1 MSKQDMQGVRTPSDL
16 ERKYDLAAIVGMKKA
31 VLQAENQI
39 TKINSTLEKF
49 IISTLGSLENMQSQI
64 DGNITTWFNSG
75 EPKPET
81 YPTNEWETEEEKI
94 NHIGDLYYDRNTGY
108 AYRYESTEE
117 NTYNWE
123 KIRDNDVV
131 EALAIA
137 NAAKDTA
144 DNKRRVFVVQPTPP
158 YECGDL
164 WITSDGEIYIC
175 QIEKDDKETYAE
187 KDFVVAT
194 KYTDD
199 TYAKQVENQL
209 QVVRGAVTTII
220 EGMDRFSVDI
230 DTLEND
236 MTVAKTQISA
246 NTSQIALSVLKDAV
260 IAAINLSNENI
271 LIQAKKINLQG
282 AVTMSSLAEDV
293 AEEINEISDNAANA
307 VETANQAKSNVNAA
321 LTRAT
326 CHYGTCSTAAAT
338 VAKVVT
344 LSGFELYTGAQVS
357 VKFTNANT
365 ATNPTLNVNSTGAK
379 NIRVNNAN
387 ITSTYYWSANNT
399 VTFVYDGTYWVM
411 ADSTANSILA
421 QWCYNNNKTLIDGGN
436 LATGTVTADKINV
449 NDLFAKEIIATGS
462 IAGAKL
468 ISENQHESEKV
479 EVYDGNLTFY
489 AVNPRGEG
497 GYTEVATLYP
507 SSMGS
512 VAGTGAWCFDSVET
526 LSGANLDTINSNLIN
541 TSLIEAT
548 IVKSAYYEIHGGVF
562 YKIKNGICYVFVNGL
577 VVNTVAQS
585 WQIVASGLPKAS
597 ETWVDTRASFSY
609 ETKPAIAIEKGVNEY
624 LRLAFGGT
632 STTYYFVISY
642 PIANI

>member
-1 MSKQDMQGVRTPSDL
+1 MNKQDMQGVRTPLDL

-117 NTYNWE
+117 GTYNWE

-164 WITSDGEIYIC
+164 WITSEGEIYIC
-175 QIEKDDKETYAE
+175 QIEKDDKQTYAE

-236 MTVAKTQISA
+236 MTVAKTQILA

-293 AEEINEISDNAANA
+293 AEEINEISDNATNA
-307 VETANQAKSNVNAA
+307 VTTANQAYSNVNAA

-326 CHYGTCSTAAAT
+326 CHYGTCSTEAAT
-338 VAKVVT
+338 VAKEVI
-344 LSGFELYTGAQVS
+344 LNGFELYTGAQVS
-357 VKFTNANT
+357 VKFINANT

-387 ITSTYYWSANNT
+387 ITSTYYWAANNT

-436 LATGTVTADKINV
+436 LAAGTVTADKINV
-449 NDLFAKEIIATGS
+449 NDLFAKEINATGS

-468 ISENQHESEKV
+468 ISESQYQSEKV

-489 AVNPRGEG
+489 AVNPRGENV
-497 GYTEVATLYP
+497 YTEVATLYP

-512 VAGTGAWCFDSVET
+512 ISGTGAWCFDSVET
-526 LSGANLDTINSNLIN
+526 LSGANLDTINSNLTTNNISITGNNSYGSIVCKMKNNRVVLNGHIVTHNNISPN
-541 TSLIEAT
+541 TYAT
-548 IVKSAYYEIHGGVF
+548 IGTVEVGARPNVSTVLIVGVLG
-562 YKIKNGICYVFVNGL
+562 YDG
-577 VVNTVAQS
+577 VAQGMCIGEVTTNGEI
-585 WQIVASGLPKAS
+585 IVKNTLNLY
-597 ETWVDTRASFSY
+597 TRHF
-609 ETKPAIAIEKGVNEY
+609 
-624 LRLAFGGT
+624 
-632 STTYYFVISY
+632 YFDAVWDV
-642 PIANI
+642 

>member
-1 MSKQDMQGVRTPSDL
+1 MNKQDMQGVRTPLDL

-117 NTYNWE
+117 GTYNWE

-164 WITSDGEIYIC
+164 WITSEGEIYIC
-175 QIEKDDKETYAE
+175 QIEKDDKQTYAE

-236 MTVAKTQISA
+236 MTVAKTQILA

-293 AEEINEISDNAANA
+293 ADEINEISDNAANA

-338 VAKVVT
+338 VAKLVT

-421 QWCYNNNKTLIDGGN
+421 QWCYNNNKTLINGGK
-436 LATGTVTADKINV
+436 LAAGTVTADKINV
-449 NDLFAKEIIATGS
+449 NDLFAQDIEATGS
-462 IAGAKL
+462 ITG
-468 ISENQHESEKV
+468 
-479 EVYDGNLTFY
+479 
-489 AVNPRGEG
+489 
-497 GYTEVATLYP
+497 ATLVSIKDEYAKIVIDKGVITIFDFDTRGDGGFYEI
-507 SSMGS
+507 GS
-512 VAGTGAWCFDSVET
+512 LYNAGHAVGASGSWIFDDIET
-526 LSGANLDTINSNLIN
+526 TSGANLDTINSNLN
-541 TSLIEAT
+541 
-548 IVKSAYYEIHGGVF
+548 KSAFGSVVDVASYTQSNPYVAPCDGYLRPNSWLNVTRTYYI
-562 YKIKNGICYVFVNGL
+562 NGL
-577 VVNTVAQS
+577 TGVTPANTAEFIFV
-585 WQIVASGLPKAS
+585 K
-597 ETWVDTRASFSY
+597 
-609 ETKPAIAIEKGVNEY
+609 KGFK
-624 LRLAFGGT
+624 LWGGGSVQGT
-632 STTYYFVISY
+632 NLGFY
-642 PIANI
+642 PLV

>member
-75 EPKPET
+75 EPTPET

-164 WITSDGEIYIC
+164 WITSEGEIYIC
-175 QIEKDDKETYAE
+175 QIEKDDKQTYAE

-209 QVVRGAVTTII
+209 QVVRGAVTTIV

-236 MTVAKTQISA
+236 MTVAKTQIFA

-260 IAAINLSNENI
+260 IASINMSNEDI
-271 LIQAKKINLQG
+271 LIQAKRLNLTG

-307 VETANQAKSNVNAA
+307 VETANQANSNVNAA

-365 ATNPTLNVNSTGAK
+365 ATNPTLNVNSTGKK

-421 QWCYNNNKTLIDGGN
+421 KWCYNNNKTLIDGGN
-436 LATGTVTADKINV
+436 LAAGTVAADKINV
-449 NDLFAKEIIATGS
+449 NDLFAQDIEATGS
-462 IAGAKL
+462 ITGATLVSKYATEQVV
-468 ISENQHESEKV
+468 IKNSQ
-479 EVYDGNLTFY
+479 LTFFTEDR
-489 AVNPRGEG
+489 RGEG
-497 GYTEVATLYP
+497 GLLEI
-507 SSMGS
+507 GS
-512 VAGTGAWCFDSVET
+512 LSPMSRGEIHGSGGWCFDSVET
-526 LSGANLDTINSNLIN
+526 LSGANLDTINSNLMNIKKLSILSYDYN
-541 TSLIEAT
+541 GVS
-548 IVKSAYYEIHGGVF
+548 KSF
-562 YKIKNGICYVFVNGL
+562 DFRDIC
-577 VVNTVAQS
+577 AQ
-585 WQIVASGLPKAS
+585 I
-597 ETWVDTRASFSY
+597 F
-609 ETKPAIAIEKGVNEY
+609 I
-624 LRLAFGGT
+624 GT
-632 STTYYFVISY
+632 SYGTAIVNSITLPNYPPYDDVMSDIRYSLFNSISGCTISILLNYHNRTITFNWDANGDYTNTYIH
-642 PIANI
+642 IWGIHAK

>member
-1 MSKQDMQGVRTPSDL
+1 MNKQDMQGVRTPSDL
-16 ERKYDLAAIVGMKKA
+16 ERKYDLGAIVGIKKA

-175 QIEKDDKETYAE
+175 QIEKDDKQTYAE

-236 MTVAKTQISA
+236 MTLAKTQILA

-293 AEEINEISDNAANA
+293 ADEIEEISTNTESIKNNIYYSGTTEIDGGKLRTGSVSAKKIDVADLFAQNI
-307 VETANQAKSNVNAA
+307 TASGTITGATLKGTDAEITKGKIGA
-321 LTRAT
+321 FTLTDKL
-326 CHYGTCSTAAAT
+326 AAT
-338 VAKVVT
+338 VNAYVAPSSTERDKVKDYIYNSGTLTSTELSASDLNKDGSVTIKDLLLITKILCGDASYSAQAGAKQT
-344 LSGFELYTGAQVS
+344 SVS
-357 VKFTNANT
+357 MEINPTNAEKLIRLT
-365 ATNPTLNVNSTGAK
+365 GTNAWGRSIEQYFGINGLKTDNVIAK
-379 NIRVNNAN
+379 SV
-387 ITSTYYWSANNT
+387 
-399 VTFVYDGTYWVM
+399 V
-411 ADSTANSILA
+411 ANSIE
-421 QWCYNNNKTLIDGGN
+421 T
-436 LATGTVTADKINV
+436 TA
-449 NDLFAKEIIATGS
+449 
-462 IAGAKL
+462 
-468 ISENQHESEKV
+468 
-479 EVYDGNLTFY
+479 
-489 AVNPRGEG
+489 
-497 GYTEVATLYP
+497 
-507 SSMGS
+507 
-512 VAGTGAWCFDSVET
+512 
-526 LSGANLDTINSNLIN
+526 GANLDTINSNLDLKQNAPTWLSSSNIDTFVGTGAN
-541 TSLIEAT
+541 FSWGYGLI
-548 IVKSAYYEIHGGVF
+548 S
-562 YKIKNGICYVFVNGL
+562 
-577 VVNTVAQS
+577 
-585 WQIVASGLPKAS
+585 
-597 ETWVDTRASFSY
+597 
-609 ETKPAIAIEKGVNEY
+609 NEGY
-624 LRLAFGGT
+624 LAFNLGWI
-632 STTYYFVISY
+632 SIQFKVSVIAAYKRIKYGNNNWTAWSS
-642 PIANI
+642 I